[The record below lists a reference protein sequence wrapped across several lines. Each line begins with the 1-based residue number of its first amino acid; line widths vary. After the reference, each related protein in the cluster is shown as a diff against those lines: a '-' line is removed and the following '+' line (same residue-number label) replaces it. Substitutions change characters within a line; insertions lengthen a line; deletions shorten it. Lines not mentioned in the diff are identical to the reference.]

1 MTDTWRMTPWLRKER
16 GPGLTQSVLQ
26 NPAAPE
32 EVLPRARG
40 HHGAQRPSRP
50 HGLSL
55 QSGSNEP
62 GEEPQKR
69 RSLWV
74 QRPPGHS
81 SSQVHSQGR
90 ALARKPGFCNVFLN
104 KVRTNPATH
113 RLSPATTTLAQ
124 KSQQGRQLQV
134 WPALLSS
141 LLSFYFIIFN

>member
-1 MTDTWRMTPWLRKER
+1 MAEEGER
-16 GPGLTQSVLQ
+16 GPGLTQSMLQ
-26 NPAAPE
+26 NPATPE
-32 EVLPRARG
+32 EVLPRAHG
-40 HHGAQRPSRP
+40 HHGAQSRP
-50 HGLSL
+50 YGLSL
-55 QSGSNEP
+55 HSGSNEP
-62 GEEPQKR
+62 SEEPQKR

-74 QRPPGHS
+74 QRPLGHYRL
-81 SSQVHSQGR
+81 QVRSQGR
-90 ALARKPGFCNVFLN
+90 ALARRPGFCNVFLN